1 MKAQTP
7 PKGFLA
13 LQHTQNFGSVD
24 IVCLQLTSTAS
35 SCQAFPAQTQ
45 AFHIFKPKSMLLNW
59 VTPPCLPD
67 PNFQHYLVEP
77 FHDHVWEVFVQ
88 HRWWDDDFIKR
99 LIVTPDSKVSG
110 ILLLAATKRGVG
122 IQRRKGGAGDE
133 RAGQCFGMQKHETES
148 YRDRKNNRRKN
159 RGRKY

>member
-1 MKAQTP
+1 MKAQAP

-59 VTPPCLPD
+59 VTPPRLPD

-110 ILLLAATKRGVG
+110 ILLLAATKKRSWDPEEKRGSRG
-122 IQRRKGGAGDE
+122 WKSRPMFWHAKARNRKLQR
-133 RAGQCFGMQKHETES
+133 QKKQQEE
-148 YRDRKNNRRKN
+148 K
-159 RGRKY
+159 